1 MLLALELCPTHGGQC
16 CIYELG
22 RGPWAPRSTVGPA
35 PLVPF
40 PAPQLCTWMAERAGT
55 MEGFCF
61 YFFKKTLFYFLNTF
75 LTFFYNKNTC

>member
-1 MLLALELCPTHGGQC
+1 MLLALELCPTQGGQC

-22 RGPWAPRSTVGPA
+22 RGPCAPRTTVGPA

-61 YFFKKTLFYFLNTF
+61 FFFKKNFIFFKYIFNLFL
-75 LTFFYNKNTC
+75 